1 MMPYNSR
8 IFFAVVLLYLQ
19 ILVMRIHASTPSLQ
33 LPNKDISRVIWETP
47 RHSLPQQ
54 FHPSL
59 LLTSKPSSYHSSPT
73 SPDPYLLGILLS
85 RRSRPLPIQAL
96 SSILIHAMFLT
107 YNSPPNQTIPGFQ
120 TTLSY
125 PHSPA
130 ASNVTFE
137 LTSAGRFAPLQ
148 MTNYRLVVALEMMG
162 LFLRGVDVRNLHE
175 WDIDVVLANRTEYP
189 VIKRLERI
197 ASGSVVQPPVP
208 GGEVE

>member
-1 MMPYNSR
+1 MMPYNSS

-19 ILVMRIHASTPSLQ
+19 VLIIRIHASTPSLQ
-33 LPNKDISRVIWETP
+33 LPSIDISRVIWDTP
-47 RHSLPQQ
+47 RHSLPRQ
-54 FHPSL
+54 FYPSL
-59 LLTSKPSSYHSSPT
+59 LLTSKPSSYHSSTT
-73 SPDPYLLGILLS
+73 SPDPYLLGVLLS
-85 RRSRPLPIQAL
+85 RRPRPLSIQAL

-125 PHSPA
+125 PHHPA
-130 ASNVTFE
+130 AFNVTFE

-148 MTNYRLVVALEMMG
+148 VTNYRLVVALEIIG
-162 LFLRGVDVRNLHE
+162 QFLRGVDVQNLHE
-175 WDIDVVLANRTEYP
+175 WDIDVVLTDRMKYP

-208 GGEVE
+208 WGEVE